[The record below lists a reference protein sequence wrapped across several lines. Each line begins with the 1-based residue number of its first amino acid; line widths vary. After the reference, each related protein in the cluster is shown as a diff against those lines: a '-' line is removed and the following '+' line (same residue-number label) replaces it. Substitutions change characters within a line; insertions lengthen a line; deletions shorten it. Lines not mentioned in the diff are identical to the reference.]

1 MSKAHSAQGI
11 AHGAKSIGDGAKR
24 KAHGAR
30 PCPYL
35 RDFLKLV
42 ILRLSLSKSSN
53 SSLSIS
59 EVIRLLR
66 LSSIIIFAFSTV
78 ERLATFKKLA
88 KSFTESE
95 PGPSVYPVK

>member
-1 MSKAHSAQGI
+1 MSKAQSAQGI
-11 AHGAKSIGDGAKR
+11 AHGAK
-24 KAHGAR
+24 

-35 RDFLKLV
+35 RDLLKLV
-42 ILRLSLSKSSN
+42 IFRLSLSNSSN

-66 LSSIIIFAFSTV
+66 LSSIIIFAFSKV

-95 PGPSVYPVK
+95 PEPSVYPVK

>member
-1 MSKAHSAQGI
+1 MSEAHSAQGM
-11 AHGAKSIGDGAKR
+11 AHGAKSIGRGAKR
-24 KAHGAR
+24 KASGAS

-42 ILRLSLSKSSN
+42 IFRLSLSKSSN

-59 EVIRLLR
+59 KVTRLLR
-66 LSSIIIFAFSTV
+66 LSSMIIFAFSKV

-95 PGPSVYPVK
+95 PEPSVCPVK